1 MFKQLTTV
9 MLAVSLNVQAAEFE
23 GVYGYVGSGYK
34 FAEPDFGNVQ
44 TGRNPSARFGIFGK
58 WGRIKAG
65 IDHHSQWRDGAPFN
79 ERQEYHKTEL
89 FIDYELCLL
98 RCKGGRR

>member
-9 MLAVSLNVQAAEFE
+9 MLAVSLNAQAAEFE
-23 GVYGYVGSGYK
+23 GVYGYVGAGYK
-34 FAEPDFGNVQ
+34 VDEFTWNDQPF
-44 TGRNPSARFGIFGK
+44 GRNPTARFGIYGK
-58 WGRIKAG
+58 WGKVKAG

-89 FIDYELCLL
+89 FVDYELCLYM
-98 RCKGGRR
+98 CKKRRQ